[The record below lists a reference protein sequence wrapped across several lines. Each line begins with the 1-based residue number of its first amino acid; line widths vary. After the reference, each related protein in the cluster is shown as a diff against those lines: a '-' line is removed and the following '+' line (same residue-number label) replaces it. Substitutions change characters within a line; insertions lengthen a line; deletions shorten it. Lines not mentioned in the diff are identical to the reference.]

1 MSILCFGSANIDDT
15 YRVPHMVARGE
26 TLAATSVVRCAGG
39 KGLNQAIALARA
51 ASGRLDVAFAGCVG
65 ADGAFLLGE
74 LEAAGI
80 DVTRVEVLEDE
91 RTGLAVIQNDD
102 AGDNCIILYGGANRR
117 VTPELVRRALAFYGP
132 GDMVVLQ
139 NEVNLVDEVIDQA
152 ADRGMQVALNPS
164 PFDASIMDLPLDK
177 VDYLLVNE
185 IEAMQLLKALSAA
198 SVGGADI
205 GAGEATATAGA
216 DATAG
221 DWAAVAR
228 ALGERFRSTCIVMTL
243 GAQGAYLIDGA
254 ACTHVPACPCKA
266 VDTTAAGDTFTGYF
280 LAGIALGGS
289 ALAAMATAAC
299 AASIAVSRPG
309 AAASIPSADEVAAAG
324 EGAADGAIVAGEGA
338 ADLIVV
344 DGTAEQLV

>member
-74 LEAAGI
+74 LEAAGV
-80 DVTRVEVLEDE
+80 DVARVQVLEDE

-117 VTPELVRRALAFYGP
+117 VTPELVRRSLAFYGP

-185 IEAMQLLKALSAA
+185 IEAMQLLKALGAA
-198 SVGGADI
+198 SVDSADI
-205 GAGEATATAGA
+205 DAGEATATTGA

-221 DWAAVAR
+221 DGRRWPARWASASAPR
-228 ALGERFRSTCIVMTL
+228 AS
-243 GAQGAYLIDGA
+243 
-254 ACTHVPACPCKA
+254 
-266 VDTTAAGDTFTGYF
+266 
-280 LAGIALGGS
+280 S
-289 ALAAMATAAC
+289 
-299 AASIAVSRPG
+299 
-309 AAASIPSADEVAAAG
+309 
-324 EGAADGAIVAGEGA
+324 
-338 ADLIVV
+338 
-344 DGTAEQLV
+344 

>member
-26 TLAATSVVRCAGG
+26 TLAATSVVRRAGG

-51 ASGRLDVAFAGCVG
+51 AAGRLDVAFAGCVG
-65 ADGAFLLGE
+65 ADGAFLLDE
-74 LEAAGI
+74 LEAAGV
-80 DVTRVEVLEDE
+80 DVTRVQMLEDE

-117 VTPELVRRALAFYGP
+117 VTPELVRRALELYGP

-152 ADRGMQVALNPS
+152 ADRGIQVALNPS
-164 PFDASIMDLPLDK
+164 PFDSSIMDLPLDK

-185 IEAMQLLKALSAA
+185 IEAMQLLKALGA
-198 SVGGADI
+198 SSVDGADTETR
-205 GAGEATATAGA
+205 EAAATTGA
-216 DATAG
+216 DATAE

-228 ALGERFRSTCIVMTL
+228 ALGERFSSTCIVMTL
-243 GAQGAYLIDGA
+243 GAQGAYLIEGGTCA
-254 ACTHVPACPCKA
+254 HVPACPCKP

-280 LAGIALGGS
+280 LTGLALGDS
-289 ALAAMATAAC
+289 ARAAMATAAR

-309 AAASIPSADEVAAAG
+309 AAVSIPSADEVGAADEGVAAG
-324 EGAADGAIVAGEGA
+324 EGAADEGA

-344 DGTAEQLV
+344 GGAAELLA

>member
-26 TLAATSVVRCAGG
+26 TLAATSVVRRAGG

-51 ASGRLDVAFAGCVG
+51 AAGRLDVAFAGCVG
-65 ADGAFLLGE
+65 ADGAFLLDE
-74 LEAAGI
+74 LKAAGV
-80 DVTRVEVLEDE
+80 DVARVQVLEDE

-102 AGDNCIILYGGANRR
+102 AGDNCIIGANRR

-185 IEAMQLLKALSAA
+185 IEATQLLKALGAA
-198 SVGGADI
+198 SVDGADI
-205 GAGEATATAGA
+205 EAGEA

-228 ALGERFRSTCIVMTL
+228 ALGERFRSTRIVMTL

-254 ACTHVPACPCKA
+254 ACTRVPACPCKA

-280 LAGIALGGS
+280 LTGIALGDS
-289 ALAAMATAAC
+289 ALAAMATAAR

-309 AAASIPSADEVAAAG
+309 AAASIPSTDEVVAADEGVA
-324 EGAADGAIVAGEGA
+324 DSS
-338 ADLIVV
+338 VV
-344 DGTAEQLV
+344 DGAAERLV

>member
-65 ADGAFLLGE
+65 ADGAFLLDE
-74 LEAAGI
+74 LEAAGV
-80 DVTRVEVLEDE
+80 DVARVQVLEDE

-139 NEVNLVDEVIDQA
+139 NEVNLVDEVIDRA

-185 IEAMQLLKALSAA
+185 IEAMQLLKALGAA

-205 GAGEATATAGA
+205 EAGEA

-280 LAGIALGGS
+280 LAGIALGDS
-289 ALAAMATAAC
+289 ALAAMAAAAR

-309 AAASIPSADEVAAAG
+309 AAASIPSADEVAAAD
-324 EGAADGAIVAGEGA
+324 EDVADGAVVADEGA

>member
-26 TLAATSVVRCAGG
+26 TLAATSVVRRAGG

-51 ASGRLDVAFAGCVG
+51 AAGRLDVAFAGCVG
-65 ADGAFLLGE
+65 ADGAFLLDE
-74 LEAAGI
+74 LEAAGV
-80 DVTRVEVLEDE
+80 DVARVQVLEDE

-139 NEVNLVDEVIDQA
+139 NEVNLVGEVIDQA

-185 IEAMQLLKALSAA
+185 IEATQLLKALGAA
-198 SVGGADI
+198 SVDGADI
-205 GAGEATATAGA
+205 EAGEAAATTGA

-221 DWAAVAR
+221 DWVAVAR
-228 ALGERFRSTCIVMTL
+228 ALGERFRSTRIVMTL
-243 GAQGAYLIDGA
+243 GAQGAY
-254 ACTHVPACPCKA
+254 T
-266 VDTTAAGDTFTGYF
+266 Y
-280 LAGIALGGS
+280 
-289 ALAAMATAAC
+289 
-299 AASIAVSRPG
+299 
-309 AAASIPSADEVAAAG
+309 
-324 EGAADGAIVAGEGA
+324 
-338 ADLIVV
+338 
-344 DGTAEQLV
+344 